1 MDSQGSLGLVF
12 LGVIALASLVQG
24 AFLVGLA
31 LGGLRLARRMGDI
44 QKSVETEIRP
54 ALDDVSRLARNLAAV
69 SEIATGQ
76 AQRLESLVMH
86 TVTRVEA
93 ARAQVR
99 TAIDHPL
106 GSFRDVGAILKG
118 FRRALDVYHRLG
130 SLNAQRQ
137 GTSRRYAEDEH
148 LFI

>member
-1 MDSQGSLGLVF
+1 MDSLGLVF

-31 LGGLRLARRMGDI
+31 LGGLRLAKRMGDI

-54 ALDDVSRLARNLAAV
+54 ALDDVSRLAQNLAAV

-76 AQRLESLVMH
+76 AHRLEALVAH
-86 TVTRVEA
+86 TVERVDR
-93 ARAQVR
+93 ARSQVR
-99 TAIDHPL
+99 TAVDHPV
-106 GSFRDVGAILKG
+106 SAFSDVGAILKG
-118 FRRALDVYHRLG
+118 VRRGFDVYQRLG
-130 SLNAQRQ
+130 GLSAQRQ
-137 GTSRRYAEDEH
+137 GSSRRYAEDEH